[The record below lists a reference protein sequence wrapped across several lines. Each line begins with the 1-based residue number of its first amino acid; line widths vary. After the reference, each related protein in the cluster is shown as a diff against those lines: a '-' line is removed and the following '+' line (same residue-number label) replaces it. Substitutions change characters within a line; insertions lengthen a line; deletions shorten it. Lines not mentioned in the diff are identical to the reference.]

1 MSENAKKKV
10 HAAVPDVLNPHVSL
24 NAANEEV
31 FKLATVHNLETLR
44 SNSAYPRTPSVS
56 PIPTHSAS
64 PVVAGNLNL
73 GRTTTEALGGGFVQ
87 SHFPVGMG
95 LEFSM
100 GENSNNDDLLRAIQR
115 SRAASM
121 KPQQQGKRK
130 STRKTSRSRKIYGRS
145 RKIYRR

>member
-1 MSENAKKKV
+1 MSANAKKKV

-24 NAANEEV
+24 NDANEEV
-31 FKLATVHNLETLR
+31 FKLSTVHNLETLR

-56 PIPTHSAS
+56 PIPTQSAS
-64 PVVAGNLNL
+64 PVVADNLNL
-73 GRTTTEALGGGFVQ
+73 GRTTTEALGGGSVQ

-95 LEFSM
+95 LEFST
-100 GENSNNDDLLRAIQR
+100 GEIQQ

-130 STRKTSRSRKIYGRS
+130 SIRKTSRSRKIYGRS